1 MSDWLD
7 ELNPDERTQWDEWV
21 SHVRRE
27 TLIQMDASAFVMQLY
42 TDKHEPDVKFA
53 VEIGLGF
60 LLDKPILAI
69 VAPGASV
76 PRKLAMVADLI
87 VEADLDTEEGRE
99 HLETQL
105 QEFAKQFKE

>member
-7 ELNPDERTQWDEWV
+7 ELNPDERAHWDEWV

-27 TLIQMDASAFVMQLY
+27 TLAQMDASAFVMQLY
-42 TDKHEPDVKFA
+42 TDKEPDVKFA

-60 LLDKPILAI
+60 LLDKPIFAI
-69 VAPGASV
+69 VMRGASV
-76 PRKLAMVADLI
+76 PKKLEMVADLI